1 MNMGHLDG
9 ASSRALS
16 RCPLRSIQKLS
27 QSVAAHQSGVTWPP
41 MTRRSAWP
49 RISSNTNV
57 GRSRWGTRFAAA
69 AATSSAPAESSSP
82 TPSSS
87 RGSQPNTQQQL
98 PPQSFRLDEDAALLS
113 NFHRIDASARNDP
126 SAPGS
131 IFSER
136 FITDPR
142 ELHLVGAGL
151 PIIDGPEWP
160 DQYWRALQ
168 AMSAGRPVELPR
180 PHPKFTQQDL
190 GRIAASE
197 AGPQLDDLV
206 LEHVERLTDQPLDL
220 QLLAAQQRAALQQQ
234 RLEAG
239 QLLGRLQGP
248 EDVDPEVVAAV
259 RDATPDG
266 VAHAFRYI
274 PRSVLGDYRTE
285 VEPDWRS
292 MPQMSVVQLYN
303 GLRQRNWTSSHYRP
317 DAEPWRVQFFTC
329 DYLQDGVTGW
339 TGWRAVVTSKGGVRQ
354 WVDMPEEGELVQL
367 EEQAPPAD
375 LMDLGYRHVF
385 AQLYQA
391 FEARYPPDLVA
402 AIYSSGGRVGR
413 ELAASAAAAGGLP
426 HETPAL
432 RHLDVSYHST
442 GNPVQDRLTAWLFR
456 PSLDGLGRAIQWGLD
471 HSGLHEL
478 RQLRDRLLP
487 GWKPPTLRLNRS
499 NNNLGVV
506 YFAVCLT
513 LGIVIPALRRSRILD
528 IRTLEED
535 PGAAMEFAR
544 SKSEARKEGLTGVE
558 FADVAGLGPILSEV
572 VEVVEFLRDPKT
584 FSKLGARPP
593 KGILLEGDPGT
604 GKTLL
609 AKALAGEA
617 MVPFYQMSGTEFT
630 EGIVG
635 LGAARVRD
643 LFKRARATAPCVIF
657 VDEIDALGLRRAE
670 NDSAKTNEEREQ
682 TLNQLLTEMDGFTPD
697 TGVVFLGA
705 TNRADLLDPALM
717 RPGRFDRKIRMPK
730 PDTEGRYE
738 ILKLHLRN
746 KQLAPDVDLLQL
758 ARDLPGLVGADLA
771 NIVNEAALAA
781 VRDKGRTV
789 ITAKDMYAGVDRFTQ
804 GEVRPALPTT
814 HRLPILCFAAK
825 EIGIALVAS
834 VLRERHGRVE
844 AVERVSI
851 QPKGRAYSRTMF
863 QRGTDE
869 EYHVMTRGRMMDR
882 IRVSLAGG
890 YAVRLALGEETNFTA
905 ADIKRAYRMAK
916 KFVFYYGFSDLGI
929 TTWANQPY
937 SSDFLVGQQRARKVV
952 STDAMDGF
960 ADWPTISEDFR
971 FDAPSPSD
979 VTWHRYTDEV
989 RRVIKS
995 CSEDVLAILEENKEA
1010 MWAGI
1015 KALADRKEL
1024 LGPEL
1029 RDIFDQHSPRKLTE
1043 EQQPRLDMTIYTD
1056 GDNSKWPYGIEWL
1069 NDAYP
1074 VPYWVR
1080 KADEEERQR
1089 AEGAR
1094 EPAAA
1099 GTGPV

>member
-1 MNMGHLDG
+1 MNLGQVDAATVRTSPSPIG
-9 ASSRALS
+9 
-16 RCPLRSIQKLS
+16 RSLQRP
-27 QSVAAHQSGVTWPP
+27 QHPAAPWPP
-41 MTRRSAWP
+41 LIRSSTWRLVGKKCSSATTNAEFGRRRRPGHIAL
-49 RISSNTNV
+49 
-57 GRSRWGTRFAAA
+57 AAA
-69 AATSSAPAESSSP
+69 ASPAEG
-82 TPSSS
+82 S
-87 RGSQPNTQQQL
+87 RLAAGTDIPQHQQQQQQHAL
-98 PPQSFRLDEDAALLS
+98 SQQSFKLDEDAALLS
-113 NFHRIDASARNDP
+113 NFHRLDVASR
-126 SAPGS
+126 SSGVVSEPGNV
-131 IFSER
+131 FSER
-136 FITDPR
+136 FITDSR
-142 ELHLVGAGL
+142 ELHLVARMARSVLECAQALAIRHGNAMPRPFRYL
-151 PIIDGPEWP
+151 PCSLSFHPP
-160 DQYWRALQ
+160 YYVVLCRTCFPQ
-168 AMSAGRPVELPR
+168 AMSAGRPVDLPR

-190 GRIAASE
+190 ERLASSSE
-197 AGPQLDDLV
+197 TTGPRLDDLV
-206 LEHVERLTDQPLDL
+206 LEHVERLTDQPVDL
-220 QLLAAQQRAALQQQ
+220 SLRASQQQ
-234 RLEAG
+234 AEVRRRRLEAG
-239 QLLGRLQGP
+239 QALGALGEQQQQG
-248 EDVDPEVVAAV
+248 EEVDEAAV
-259 RDATPDG
+259 EANRA
-266 VAHAFRYI
+266 RI
-274 PRSVLGDYRTE
+274 
-285 VEPDWRS
+285 
-292 MPQMSVVQLYN
+292 
-303 GLRQRNWTSSHYRP
+303 SH
-317 DAEPWRVQFFTC
+317 
-329 DYLQDGVTGW
+329 DGVTGW
-339 TGWRAVVTSKGGVRQ
+339 PGWRAVVSYRGSVRH

-367 EEQAPPAD
+367 EDQMLETLAIVTLTFACIYIPFTSSCINPHWFVSPPAD
-375 LMDLGYRHVF
+375 LTDLGYRHVF

-391 FEARYPPDLVA
+391 YEARYPADLVA
-402 AIYSSGGRVGR
+402 AIYSSGGRARR
-413 ELAASAAAAGGLP
+413 ELAAVAAEAGGLP

-442 GNPVQDRLTAWLFR
+442 GNPVQDPVTAWFIR
-456 PSLDGLGRAIQWGLD
+456 PTLDGIKQ
-471 HSGLHEL
+471 
-478 RQLRDRLLP
+478 
-487 GWKPPTLRLNRS
+487 
-499 NNNLGVV
+499 
-506 YFAVCLT
+506 
-513 LGIVIPALRRSRILD
+513 ALRD

-572 VEVVEFLRDPKT
+572 VEVVEFLKDPQT

-771 NIVNEAALAA
+771 NIVNEAAMTA
-781 VRDKGRTV
+781 VRDGGRSV
-789 ITAKDMYAGVDRFTQ
+789 LTAKDMYAGVDRFTQ
-804 GEVRPALPTT
+804 
-814 HRLPILCFAAK
+814 
-825 EIGIALVAS
+825 
-834 VLRERHGRVE
+834 
-844 AVERVSI
+844 
-851 QPKGRAYSRTMF
+851 
-863 QRGTDE
+863 
-869 EYHVMTRGRMMDR
+869 
-882 IRVSLAGG
+882 
-890 YAVRLALGEETNFTA
+890 
-905 ADIKRAYRMAK
+905 
-916 KFVFYYGFSDLGI
+916 
-929 TTWANQPY
+929 
-937 SSDFLVGQQRARKVV
+937 VV

-960 ADWPTISEDFR
+960 ADWPTVSEDFR

-995 CSEDVLAILEENKEA
+995 CSEDVLAILEERREA

-1015 KALADRKEL
+1015 KALADQKEL

-1029 RDIFDQHSPRKLTE
+1029 RDIFDQHPPRTLSEEERPKLS
-1043 EQQPRLDMTIYTD
+1043 MTIYTD
-1056 GDNSKWPYGIEWL
+1056 GENNKWPYGIEWL

-1080 KADEEERQR
+1080 KAEAEEKEGRQR
-1089 AEGAR
+1089 EEGSRR
-1094 EPAAA
+1094 EIAAA
-1099 GTGPV
+1099 GASDFVPFYLSFQRLKC

>member
-1 MNMGHLDG
+1 MNLGQLD
-9 ASSRALS
+9 AAPTRRPSSRCNGRTLQ
-16 RCPLRSIQKLS
+16 RPLRTAF
-27 QSVAAHQSGVTWPP
+27 VHPTAAWQPHMHSWPW
-41 MTRRSAWP
+41 RP
-49 RISSNTNV
+49 R
-57 GRSRWGTRFAAA
+57 W
-69 AATSSAPAESSSP
+69 APAPASASASAEAGPQAADSLLP
-82 TPSSS
+82 Q
-87 RGSQPNTQQQL
+87 QP
-98 PPQSFRLDEDAALLS
+98 FRLDEDAQLLS
-113 NFHRIDASARNDP
+113 NFQRIDAAPRA
-126 SAPGS
+126 SAPEPGNV
-131 IFSER
+131 FTER

-142 ELHLVGAGL
+142 ELHLVGTGL

-160 DQYWRALQ
+160 DQYWEALK
-168 AMSAGRPVELPR
+168 AMSAGRPLELPR
-180 PHPKFTQQDL
+180 PHPKFTSQDL
-190 GRIAASE
+190 ERIAGSE
-197 AGPQLDDLV
+197 TGPRLDDLV
-206 LEHVERLTDQPLDL
+206 LEHVERIATEPLDL
-220 QLLAAQQRAALQQQ
+220 TAMAAEAQRQQ
-234 RLEAG
+234 G
-239 QLLGRLQGP
+239 QGQGLGRLGGGAEGVEP
-248 EDVDPEVVAAV
+248 ELAAAV
-259 RDATPDG
+259 AEATPEG
-266 VAHAFRYI
+266 AAHAFRYI

-285 VEPDWRS
+285 VEPDWRYL
-292 MPQMSVVQLYN
+292 PQMSLVQFYE
-303 GLRQRNWTSSHYRP
+303 GLRQRNWTSSSYRP
-317 DAEPWRVQFFTC
+317 DAEPWRVQLFTC
-329 DYLQDGVTGW
+329 DYLHDGVTGW
-339 TGWRAVVTSKGGVRQ
+339 SGWRAVVTSKGGVRQ
-354 WVDMPEEGELVQL
+354 WVDMPEQGELVQL
-367 EEQAPPAD
+367 EEQAPPAY
-375 LMDLGYRHVF
+375 LADLGYRHVF

-402 AIYSSGGRVGR
+402 AIYSSGGRSGR
-413 ELAASAAAAGGLP
+413 QLAEAAAAAGGLP

-442 GNPVQDRLTAWLFR
+442 GNPVQDPVTAWLIR
-456 PSLDGLGRAIQWGLD
+456 PNLDGLRRAIEWGLD
-471 HSGLHEL
+471 RSGLHEL
-478 RQLRDRLLP
+478 RGLRDALLP
-487 GWKPPTLRLNRS
+487 EWRPAPLELNRS
-499 NNNLGVV
+499 NNNLGVI

-513 LGIVIPALRRSRILD
+513 LGIVVPALRRSRILD

-572 VEVVEFLRDPKT
+572 VEVVEFLKDPQT

-617 MVPFYQMSGTEFT
+617 MVSFYQMSGTEFT

-730 PDTEGRYE
+730 PDTEGRFE

-746 KQLAPDVDLLQL
+746 KQLDPDVDLLQL

-771 NIVNEAALAA
+771 NIVNEAAMTA
-781 VRDKGRTV
+781 VRDGGRSV
-789 ITAKDMYAGVDRFTQ
+789 ISARDMYAGVDRFTQ
-804 GEVRPALPTT
+804 GEIRPALPTT
-814 HRLPILCFAAK
+814 HRLPTLCFAAK
-825 EIGIALVAS
+825 EIGIALVAG
-834 VLRERHGRVE
+834 VLRQRHGRVE

-869 EYHVMTRGRMMDR
+869 DYHVMTRGRLLDR
-882 IRVSLAGG
+882 IRVALAGG

-905 ADIKRAYRMAK
+905 ADIKRAHRMAK
-916 KFVFYYGFSDLGI
+916 KYVFYYGFSDLGI

-937 SSDFLVGQQRARKVV
+937 SSDFVVGQQRARKVV

-960 ADWPTISEDFR
+960 ADWPTVHEDFR
-971 FDAPSPSD
+971 FDSPSPSD

-989 RRVIKS
+989 RRVLKS
-995 CSEDVLAILEENKEA
+995 CSEDVLSILEENREA

-1015 KALADRKEL
+1015 KALSDRKEL
-1024 LGPEL
+1024 LGGEL
-1029 RDIFDQHSPRKLTE
+1029 RDVFDAHPPRKLGE
-1043 EQQPRLDMTIYTD
+1043 EEKPRLDMTIYTA
-1056 GDNSKWPYGIEWL
+1056 GENSKWPYGIEWL

-1080 KADEEERQR
+1080 KAEEEEKEKEKAR
-1089 AEGAR
+1089 AAAAGR

-1099 GTGPV
+1099 GAAGGGKAV